1 MRPVTRVP
9 PALQVGAY
17 QTYAWA
23 APRDTRI
30 KSVCEDVGCMA
41 WLHGWTST
49 FDESTEL
56 GRNQADYVRR
66 RSGRDFKESRTA
78 EGLTVFR
85 FAPYQRCFANH
96 ETRPAVWWVR
106 GGDWR
111 QDRGLIRRHTSGR
124 DWVEDFAEHQDR
136 LADRL
141 RRG

>member
-1 MRPVTRVP
+1 MRPVFRP
-9 PALQVGAY
+9 DPALQVGAY

-30 KSVCEDVGCMA
+30 KSVCEEVGCLA
-41 WLHGWTST
+41 WLHGWETVIN
-49 FDESTEL
+49 EATEL
-56 GRNQADYVRR
+56 GARQAACIRHQ
-66 RSGRDFKESRTA
+66 SGRTFRESRTA

-85 FAPYQRCFANH
+85 FEAYQRCFANH

-111 QDRGLIRRHTSGR
+111 QDRGLIRRHVSGR

-136 LADRL
+136 IAQQIEK
-141 RRG
+141 G